1 MLESANKI
9 GYPTPSPLELPYRCI
24 QLYTFKGDVVLY
36 PFVGSGTTCLAAAIL
51 HRYYIGIDIDKDYV
65 RLARRKVQEY
75 LTQKKLTELSLYTS
89 TSISAIS
96 LWLVTMKNSIASYT
110 LESRYALQIA
120 FLTVSVLSIPGRLS
134 YTLLPL
140 HSM

>member
-1 MLESANKI
+1 
-9 GYPTPSPLELPYRCI
+9 
-24 QLYTFKGDVVLY
+24 
-36 PFVGSGTTCLAAAIL
+36 
-51 HRYYIGIDIDKDYV
+51 DIDEDYV